1 MAERSVRT
9 RRANMQLY
17 TPQEVAAPAQ
27 AIARGMGQL
36 SNSMDRMSQFF
47 AEKASMEAE
56 IEGQQ
61 YGARNAPTA
70 EQLQDAFQ
78 SGEELE
84 LPGGFGTVFDRAAR
98 KAALDITQTEIEFEA
113 RKRINEIITTATLNG
128 TNPSTMLDDIDA
140 VTHGFA
146 ATFDDNSPGVARKLR
161 AGLSIW
167 ANSKMASYENSY
179 IADQKAKSQSQF
191 VSNTLGKLEGL
202 SKIIEFGIE
211 TEETDPATGEKI
223 KIYRPLTQTDLVNL
237 KLGEIENGR
246 RKGFTPSQ
254 LTSLGNMFDAQIVE
268 SANRVLIDN
277 VLMGGTPRT
286 DINNVAKGQV
296 NNLDIAAQ
304 NAVATL
310 RGQNLSF
317 NDIAKE
323 LRDRREDEIRYL
335 EQENADMDAA
345 AEVVEADLTAKVL
358 GFLIENDPV
367 AARLAIKQIAVTDR
381 EKAMELEIKLLEAG
395 GAPLVSN
402 PDSIDYL
409 EGLHS
414 NISYPDYIEHYKD
427 LSLKDRK
434 TYYKKAETYQDDDV
448 KTALK
453 IMQGQ
458 LSLPANIEAISDADP
473 NFAKVQ
479 IFRQLSGLLAAEAA
493 SAKSLDAD
501 IDATE
506 VAMRL
511 LKGVGENIAEAEKQM
526 KITAGNQVISRLRD
540 MGGFDLDDLQFREAI
555 VIVKQLRADK
565 LARNNR
571 DIPEG
576 LLGVTVLYYD
586 TYLKSLKRAME

>member
-1 MAERSVRT
+1 MAERSVRAQ
-9 RRANMQLY
+9 RANINLY
-17 TPQEVAAPAQ
+17 TPQETAAPAQ
-27 AIARGMGQL
+27 AIQRGMDQL
-36 SNSMDRMSQFF
+36 SNSMDRMTQFF
-47 AEKASMEAE
+47 AEKANMKAE

-113 RKRINEIITTATLNG
+113 RKRINEIITTATING

-345 AEVVEADLTAKVL
+345 AEVVEADLTAEVL
-358 GFLIENDPV
+358 GFLIKNDTEN
-367 AARLAIKQIAVTDR
+367 ARLTIKKIAVTDR
-381 EKAMELEIKLLEAG
+381 EKAMELTIKLLEAG

-414 NISYPDYIEHYKD
+414 NISYPDYIEHYND
-427 LSLKDRK
+427 LSLQDRK
-434 TYYKKAETYQDDDV
+434 TYYKKAETYQDDEV
-448 KTALK
+448 KAALK
-453 IMQGQ
+453 IMRGA
-458 LSLPANIEAISDADP
+458 LSLPTNIDLISEEDP
-473 NFAKVQ
+473 DFETVQ
-479 IFRQLSGLLAAEAA
+479 IFRRLAGQLASERLAA
-493 SAKSLDAD
+493 KSNNLD

-506 VAMRL
+506 VAIRL
-511 LKGVGENIAEAEKQM
+511 LKGVEEDLSVAVKRIIVNAANNTID
-526 KITAGNQVISRLRD
+526 RLRD
-540 MGGFDLDDLQFREAI
+540 DGGFDLQSGMFSEALAVVRKLI
-555 VIVKQLRADK
+555 RDK
-565 LARNNR
+565 ANNPR
-571 DIPEG
+571 DIPTKLRSITSGGFLSLE
-576 LLGVTVLYYD
+576 
-586 TYLKSLKRAME
+586 KSLKEAMQ

>member
-17 TPQEVAAPAQ
+17 TPQETAAPAQ
-27 AIARGMGQL
+27 AISRGMDQL

-47 AEKASMEAE
+47 GEKARMEAE

-98 KAALDITQTEIEFEA
+98 KAALDITQTEVEFEA
-113 RKRINEIITTATLNG
+113 RKRINEIITTATING

-146 ATFDDNSPGVARKLR
+146 ATFDDNSPGIARKLR

-167 ANSKMASYENSY
+167 ANGKMASYENSY

-191 VSNTLGKLEGL
+191 VSNTLSSMEGFGKLI
-202 SKIIEFGIE
+202 KNGIP
-211 TEETDPATGEKI
+211 TGETDPDTNEEIHTPITSQTLIAYKLAKI
-223 KIYRPLTQTDLVNL
+223 EEARL
-237 KLGEIENGR
+237 
-246 RKGFTPSQ
+246 KGFAPSS
-254 LTSLGNMFDAQIVE
+254 LTTLGNMLDAEIVE
-268 SANRVLIDN
+268 SANRVLIDS
-277 VLMGGTPRT
+277 VLMGESPRL
-286 DINNVAKGQV
+286 DIRSIGKGQV
-296 NNLDIAAQ
+296 NNLDIATQ

-323 LRDRREDEIRYL
+323 LQDRRIDEIKYR
-335 EQENADMDAA
+335 EQEDASFDAA
-345 AEVVEADLTAKVL
+345 TEIVEADLTAEVL
-358 GFLIENDPV
+358 GFLIANDLDN
-367 AARLAIKQIAVTDR
+367 ARLTIKKIAVTDR
-381 EKAMELEIKLLEAG
+381 EKAMELTIKLLEAG
-395 GAPLVSN
+395 GAPLVSD

-493 SAKSLDAD
+493 SARSLNAD

-511 LKGVGENIAEAEKQM
+511 LKGVGENIVEAEKQM
-526 KITAGNQVISRLRD
+526 KITSGNQIISNLRD
-540 MGGFDLDDLQFREAI
+540 LGGYELDDLQFREAI
-555 VIVKQLRADK
+555 VIVNRLRAAK
-565 LARNNR
+565 VARNDR
-571 DIPEG
+571 AIPEG
-576 LLGVTVLYYD
+576 LLSMTVLYYD

>member
-1 MAERSVRT
+1 MAERSVRAQ
-9 RRANMQLY
+9 RANINLY
-17 TPQEVAAPAQ
+17 TPQETAAPAQ
-27 AIARGMGQL
+27 AIQRGMDQL
-36 SNSMDRMSQFF
+36 SNSMDRMTQFF
-47 AEKASMEAE
+47 AEKANMKAE

-345 AEVVEADLTAKVL
+345 AEVVEADLTAEVL

-367 AARLAIKQIAVTDR
+367 NARLTIKKIAVTDR
-381 EKAMELEIKLLEAG
+381 EKAMELTIKLLEAG

-414 NISYPDYIEHYKD
+414 NISYPDYIEHYND
-427 LSLKDRK
+427 LSLQDRK
-434 TYYKKAETYQDDDV
+434 TYYKKAETYQDDEV
-448 KTALK
+448 KAALK
-453 IMQGQ
+453 IMRGA
-458 LSLPANIEAISDADP
+458 LSLPTNIDLISEEDP
-473 NFAKVQ
+473 DFETVQ
-479 IFRQLSGLLAAEAA
+479 IFRRLAGQLASERLAA
-493 SAKSLDAD
+493 KSNNLD

-506 VAMRL
+506 VAIRL
-511 LKGVGENIAEAEKQM
+511 LKGVEEDLSVAVKRIIVNAANNTID
-526 KITAGNQVISRLRD
+526 RLRD
-540 MGGFDLDDLQFREAI
+540 DGGFDLQSGMFSEALAVVRKLI
-555 VIVKQLRADK
+555 RDK
-565 LARNNR
+565 ANNPR
-571 DIPEG
+571 DIPTKLRSITSGGFLSLE
-576 LLGVTVLYYD
+576 
-586 TYLKSLKRAME
+586 KSLKEAMQ

>member
-9 RRANMQLY
+9 RRANMGLY
-17 TPQEVAAPAQ
+17 APQEVAAPAQ
-27 AIARGMGQL
+27 AIQRGMGLL

-47 AEKASMEAE
+47 NEQARVQAE

-191 VSNTLGKLEGL
+191 VSNVLGTLEGL

-223 KIYRPLTQTDLVNL
+223 YRPLTPTDFVNL
-237 KLGEIENGR
+237 KLGEIERGR

-254 LTSLGNMFDAQIVE
+254 LTSLGNMFDAGIVE

-277 VLMGGTPRT
+277 VLMGESPRL
-286 DINNVAKGQV
+286 DIMSIGKGQV

-323 LRDRREDEIRYL
+323 LRDRRIDEIKYR

-345 AEVVEADLTAKVL
+345 AEVVEADLTAEAI
-358 GFLIENDPV
+358 GFMIANDPEN
-367 AARLAIKQIAVTDR
+367 ARLSIDKISLTDR
-381 EKAMELEIKLLEAG
+381 EKAMDLTVKLLEAG

-427 LSLKDRK
+427 LSLQDRK
-434 TYYKKAETYQDDDV
+434 TYYKKAETYQDDEV
-448 KTALK
+448 KAALK
-453 IMQGQ
+453 IMRGA
-458 LSLPANIEAISDADP
+458 LSLPTNIDLISEEDP
-473 NFAKVQ
+473 DFEKVQ
-479 IFRQLSGLLAAEAA
+479 IFRRLAGQLASERLAA
-493 SAKSLDAD
+493 KSNNLD
-501 IDATE
+501 IDANE
-506 VAMRL
+506 VAIKL
-511 LKGVGENIAEAEKQM
+511 LKGVEEDLSVAVKRIIVNAANNTID
-526 KITAGNQVISRLRD
+526 RLRD
-540 MGGFDLDDLQFREAI
+540 DGGFDLQSGMFSEALVVVRKLI
-555 VIVKQLRADK
+555 RDKANNPRNIPTALRSITSGGF
-565 LARNNR
+565 LNL
-571 DIPEG
+571 E
-576 LLGVTVLYYD
+576 
-586 TYLKSLKRAME
+586 KSLKEAMQ

>member
-1 MAERSVRT
+1 MAERSVRAQ
-9 RRANMQLY
+9 RANINLY
-17 TPQEVAAPAQ
+17 TPQETAAPAQ
-27 AIARGMGQL
+27 AIQRGMDQL
-36 SNSMDRMSQFF
+36 SNSMDRMTQFF
-47 AEKASMEAE
+47 AEKANMKAE

-358 GFLIENDPV
+358 GFLIENDPEN
-367 AARLAIKQIAVTDR
+367 ARLTIKKIAVTDR
-381 EKAMELEIKLLEAG
+381 EKAMELTIKLLEAG
-395 GAPLVSN
+395 GAPLVSD

-427 LSLKDRK
+427 LSLQDRK
-434 TYYKKAETYQDDDV
+434 TYYKKAETYQDDEV
-448 KTALK
+448 KAALK
-453 IMQGQ
+453 IMRGA
-458 LSLPANIEAISDADP
+458 LSLPTNIDLISEEDP
-473 NFAKVQ
+473 DFETVQ
-479 IFRQLSGLLAAEAA
+479 IFRRLAGQLASERLAA
-493 SAKSLDAD
+493 KSNNLD

-506 VAMRL
+506 VAIRL
-511 LKGVGENIAEAEKQM
+511 LKGVEEDLSVAVKRIIVNAANNTIE
-526 KITAGNQVISRLRD
+526 RLRD
-540 MGGFDLDDLQFREAI
+540 DGGYELQSGMFSEALA
-555 VIVKQLRADK
+555 VVKKLIRDK
-565 LARNNR
+565 ANNPR
-571 DIPEG
+571 DIPTKLRSITSGGFLSLE
-576 LLGVTVLYYD
+576 
-586 TYLKSLKRAME
+586 KSLKEAMQ

>member
-323 LRDRREDEIRYL
+323 LQDRRIDEIKYR

-345 AEVVEADLTAKVL
+345 SEKVEADLSAKVL
-358 GFLIENDPV
+358 GFLIANDPDN
-367 AARLAIKQIAVTDR
+367 ARLTIKQIAVTDR
-381 EKAMELEIKLLEAG
+381 EKAMELTIKLMEAG
-395 GAPLVSN
+395 GAPLVSD

-427 LSLKDRK
+427 LSLQDRK
-434 TYYKKAETYQDDDV
+434 TYYKKAETYQDDEV
-448 KTALK
+448 KAALK
-453 IMQGQ
+453 IMRGA
-458 LSLPANIEAISDADP
+458 LSLPTNIDLISEEDP
-473 NFAKVQ
+473 DFETVQ
-479 IFRQLSGLLAAEAA
+479 IFRRLAGQLASERLAA
-493 SAKSLDAD
+493 KSNNLD

-506 VAMRL
+506 VAIRL
-511 LKGVGENIAEAEKQM
+511 LKGVEEDLSVAVKRIIVNAANNTIE
-526 KITAGNQVISRLRD
+526 RLRD
-540 MGGFDLDDLQFREAI
+540 DGGYELQSGMFSEALAVVRKLI
-555 VIVKQLRADK
+555 RDK
-565 LARNNR
+565 ANNPR
-571 DIPEG
+571 DIPTALRSITRGGFLSLE
-576 LLGVTVLYYD
+576 
-586 TYLKSLKRAME
+586 KSLKEAMQ

>member
-17 TPQEVAAPAQ
+17 TPQETAAPAQ
-27 AIARGMGQL
+27 AISRGMDQL

-47 AEKASMEAE
+47 GEKARMEAE

-191 VSNTLGKLEGL
+191 VSNTLSSMEGFGKLI
-202 SKIIEFGIE
+202 KNGIP
-211 TEETDPATGEKI
+211 TGETDPDTNEEIHTPITSQTLIAYKLAKI
-223 KIYRPLTQTDLVNL
+223 EEARL
-237 KLGEIENGR
+237 
-246 RKGFTPSQ
+246 KGFAPSS
-254 LTSLGNMFDAQIVE
+254 LTTLGNMLDAEIVE

-277 VLMGGTPRT
+277 VLMGETPRT
-286 DINNVAKGQV
+286 DINNIAKGQV

-323 LRDRREDEIRYL
+323 LRDRRKDEIRYL

-345 AEVVEADLTAKVL
+345 AEIVEADLTAEVL
-358 GFLIENDPV
+358 GFLIKNDTEN
-367 AARLAIKQIAVTDR
+367 ARLTIKKIAVTDR
-381 EKAMELEIKLLEAG
+381 EKAMELTIKLLEAG
-395 GAPLVSN
+395 GAPLVSD

-434 TYYKKAETYQDDDV
+434 TYYKKAETYQDDEV

-511 LKGVGENIAEAEKQM
+511 LKGVGENIVEAEKQM
-526 KITAGNQVISRLRD
+526 KITSGNQIISKLRD
-540 MGGFDLDDLQFREAI
+540 LGGYELDDLQFREAI
-555 VIVKQLRADK
+555 VIVNRLRAAK
-565 LARNNR
+565 VARNDR
-571 DIPEG
+571 AIPEG
-576 LLGVTVLYYD
+576 LLSMTVLYYD

>member
-1 MAERSVRT
+1 MAERSVRAQ
-9 RRANMQLY
+9 RANINLY
-17 TPQEVAAPAQ
+17 TPQETAAPAQ
-27 AIARGMGQL
+27 AIQRGMDQL
-36 SNSMDRMSQFF
+36 SNSMDRMTQFF
-47 AEKASMEAE
+47 AEKANMKAE

-414 NISYPDYIEHYKD
+414 NISYPDYIEHYND
-427 LSLKDRK
+427 LSLQDRK
-434 TYYKKAETYQDDDV
+434 TYYKKAETYQDDEV
-448 KTALK
+448 KAALK
-453 IMQGQ
+453 IMRGA
-458 LSLPANIEAISDADP
+458 LSLPTNIDLISEEDP
-473 NFAKVQ
+473 DFETVQ
-479 IFRQLSGLLAAEAA
+479 IFRRLAGQLASERLAA
-493 SAKSLDAD
+493 KSNNLD

-506 VAMRL
+506 VAIRL
-511 LKGVGENIAEAEKQM
+511 LKGVEEDLSVAVKRIIVNAANNTID
-526 KITAGNQVISRLRD
+526 RLRD
-540 MGGFDLDDLQFREAI
+540 DGGFDLQSGMFSEALAVVRKLI
-555 VIVKQLRADK
+555 RDK
-565 LARNNR
+565 ANNPR
-571 DIPEG
+571 DIPTALRSITSGGFLSLE
-576 LLGVTVLYYD
+576 
-586 TYLKSLKRAME
+586 KSLKEAMQ

>member
-1 MAERSVRT
+1 MAERSVRAQ
-9 RRANMQLY
+9 RANINLY
-17 TPQEVAAPAQ
+17 TPQETAAPAQ
-27 AIARGMGQL
+27 AIQRGMDQL
-36 SNSMDRMSQFF
+36 SNSMDRMTQFF
-47 AEKASMEAE
+47 AEKANMKAE

-358 GFLIENDPV
+358 GFLIENDPEN
-367 AARLAIKQIAVTDR
+367 ARLTIKKIAVTDR
-381 EKAMELEIKLLEAG
+381 EKAMELTIKLLEAG
-395 GAPLVSN
+395 GAPLVSD

-427 LSLKDRK
+427 LSLQDRK
-434 TYYKKAETYQDDDV
+434 TYYKKAETYQDDEV
-448 KTALK
+448 KAALK
-453 IMQGQ
+453 IMRGA
-458 LSLPANIEAISDADP
+458 LSLPTNIDLISEEDP
-473 NFAKVQ
+473 DFETVQ
-479 IFRQLSGLLAAEAA
+479 IFRRLAGQLASERLAA
-493 SAKSLDAD
+493 KSNNLD

-506 VAMRL
+506 VAIRL
-511 LKGVGENIAEAEKQM
+511 LKGVEEDLSVAVKRIIVNAANNTIE
-526 KITAGNQVISRLRD
+526 RLRD
-540 MGGFDLDDLQFREAI
+540 DGGFDLQSGMFSEALAVVRKLI
-555 VIVKQLRADK
+555 RDK
-565 LARNNR
+565 ANNPR
-571 DIPEG
+571 DIPTKLRSITSGGFLSLE
-576 LLGVTVLYYD
+576 
-586 TYLKSLKRAME
+586 KSLKEAMQ

>member
-1 MAERSVRT
+1 MAERSVRAQ
-9 RRANMQLY
+9 RANINLY
-17 TPQEVAAPAQ
+17 TPQETAAPAQ
-27 AIARGMGQL
+27 AIQRGMDQL

-47 AEKASMEAE
+47 AEKANMKAE

-323 LRDRREDEIRYL
+323 LRDRRKDEIQYVEL
-335 EQENADMDAA
+335 ENAEMDAA
-345 AEVVEADLTAKVL
+345 AEVVEADLTAEVL
-358 GFLIENDPV
+358 GFLIKNDTEN
-367 AARLAIKQIAVTDR
+367 ARLTIKKIAVTDR
-381 EKAMELEIKLLEAG
+381 EKAMELTIKLLEAG

-427 LSLKDRK
+427 LSLQDRK
-434 TYYKKAETYQDDDV
+434 TYYKKAETYQDDEV
-448 KTALK
+448 KAALK
-453 IMQGQ
+453 IMRGA
-458 LSLPANIEAISDADP
+458 LSLPTNIDLISEEDP
-473 NFAKVQ
+473 DFETVQ
-479 IFRQLSGLLAAEAA
+479 IFRRLAGQLASERLAA
-493 SAKSLDAD
+493 KSNNLD

-506 VAMRL
+506 VAIRL
-511 LKGVGENIAEAEKQM
+511 LKGVEEDLSVAVKRIIVNAANNTID
-526 KITAGNQVISRLRD
+526 RLRD
-540 MGGFDLDDLQFREAI
+540 DGGFDLQSGMFSEALAVVRKLI
-555 VIVKQLRADK
+555 RDK
-565 LARNNR
+565 ANNPR
-571 DIPEG
+571 DIPTKLRSITSGGFLSLE
-576 LLGVTVLYYD
+576 
-586 TYLKSLKRAME
+586 KSLKEAMQ

>member
-1 MAERSVRT
+1 MAERSVRAQ
-9 RRANMQLY
+9 RANINLY
-17 TPQEVAAPAQ
+17 TPQETAAPAQ
-27 AIARGMGQL
+27 AIQRGMDQL
-36 SNSMDRMSQFF
+36 SNSMDRMTQFF
-47 AEKASMEAE
+47 AEKANMKAE

-345 AEVVEADLTAKVL
+345 AEVVEADLTAEVL
-358 GFLIENDPV
+358 GFLIKNDTEN
-367 AARLAIKQIAVTDR
+367 ARLTIKKIAVTDR
-381 EKAMELEIKLLEAG
+381 EKAMELTIKLLEAG

-414 NISYPDYIEHYKD
+414 NISYPDYIEHYND
-427 LSLKDRK
+427 LSLQDRK
-434 TYYKKAETYQDDDV
+434 TYYKKAETYQDDEV
-448 KTALK
+448 KAALK
-453 IMQGQ
+453 IMRGA
-458 LSLPANIEAISDADP
+458 LSLPTNIDLISEEDP
-473 NFAKVQ
+473 DFETVQ
-479 IFRQLSGLLAAEAA
+479 IFRRLAGQLASERLAA
-493 SAKSLDAD
+493 KSNNLD

-506 VAMRL
+506 VAIRL
-511 LKGVGENIAEAEKQM
+511 LKGVEEDLSVAVKRIIVNAANNTID
-526 KITAGNQVISRLRD
+526 RLRD
-540 MGGFDLDDLQFREAI
+540 DGGFDLQSGMFSEALA
-555 VIVKQLRADK
+555 VVKQLIRDK
-565 LARNNR
+565 ANNPR
-571 DIPEG
+571 DIPTKLRSITSGGFLSLE
-576 LLGVTVLYYD
+576 
-586 TYLKSLKRAME
+586 KSLKEAMQ

>member
-167 ANSKMASYENSY
+167 ANSQMASYENSY
-179 IADQKAKSQSQF
+179 IADQKAKSKSQF
-191 VSNTLGKLEGL
+191 VSTLLGTMEGL
-202 SKIIEFGIE
+202 SKIIEFGLE
-211 TEETDPATGEKI
+211 TKKTDPVTGEKI
-223 KIYRPLTQTDLVNL
+223 YTPLTAQDLVYL
-237 KLGEIENGR
+237 KLGEIEKAR
-246 RKGFTPSQ
+246 LKGFAPSQ
-254 LTSLGNMFDAQIVE
+254 LTTIGNMFDAGIVE
-268 SANRVLIDN
+268 AANRVLVDS
-277 VLMGGTPRT
+277 VLLSGDPRQA
-286 DINNVAKGQV
+286 ISAIGKGKV
-296 NNLDIAAQ
+296 TGLKIATQ

-317 NDIAKE
+317 SDIAKE
-323 LRDRREDEIRYL
+323 LRDRHTDEINYL
-335 EQENADMDAA
+335 ETVETSKNTNNEKLEEIYVSKALEAIADGDVEVATSYILLTKTVNPVRGTELQIKFLEGGETRTISSSEALIALEGLDDNIRVVHLETYGNELSLADQRKYFKRAEFYQNEEVQAALTFLKGELILPQDLATVSKDDPNYKSVAVYRRLEGRLKTAAFDA
-345 AEVVEADLTAKVL
+345 K
-358 GFLIENDPV
+358 
-367 AARLAIKQIAVTDR
+367 R
-381 EKAMELEIKLLEAG
+381 EKAEF
-395 GAPLVSN
+395 
-402 PDSIDYL
+402 
-409 EGLHS
+409 
-414 NISYPDYIEHYKD
+414 
-427 LSLKDRK
+427 
-434 TYYKKAETYQDDDV
+434 
-448 KTALK
+448 
-453 IMQGQ
+453 
-458 LSLPANIEAISDADP
+458 DA
-473 NFAKVQ
+473 F
-479 IFRQLSGLLAAEAA
+479 
-493 SAKSLDAD
+493 
-501 IDATE
+501 E
-506 VAMRL
+506 VARELMAAQ
-511 LKGVGENIAEAEKQM
+511 GEDFGNVVQQLEVRRANDIITRINFLGNGDYSLQPGQFQETIDVLRQIIADKKLNNGNYSRRIKETNI
-526 KITAGNQVISRLRD
+526 ISLRD
-540 MGGFDLDDLQFREAI
+540 RILNIQ
-555 VIVKQLRADK
+555 K
-565 LARNNR
+565 
-571 DIPEG
+571 
-576 LLGVTVLYYD
+576 
-586 TYLKSLKRAME
+586 AME

>member
-27 AIARGMGQL
+27 AISRGMEQL

-98 KAALDITQTEIEFEA
+98 KAALDITQTEVEFEA

-286 DINNVAKGQV
+286 DINNIASGKVS
-296 NNLDIAAQ
+296 NLDIAAQ

-345 AEVVEADLTAKVL
+345 AEVVEADLTAEAI
-358 GFLIENDPV
+358 GFMIANDPEN
-367 AARLAIKQIAVTDR
+367 ARLSIDKISLTDR
-381 EKAMELEIKLLEAG
+381 EKAMELTIKLLEAG

-427 LSLKDRK
+427 LSLQDRK
-434 TYYKKAETYQDDDV
+434 TYYKKAETYQDDEV
-448 KTALK
+448 KAALK
-453 IMQGQ
+453 IMRGA
-458 LSLPANIEAISDADP
+458 LSLPTNIDLISEEDP
-473 NFAKVQ
+473 DFETVQ
-479 IFRQLSGLLAAEAA
+479 IFRRLAGQLASERLAA
-493 SAKSLDAD
+493 KSINAD
-501 IDATE
+501 IDANE
-506 VAMRL
+506 VAIKL
-511 LKGVGENIAEAEKQM
+511 LKGVEEDLSVAVKRIIVNAANNTIE
-526 KITAGNQVISRLRD
+526 RLRD
-540 MGGFDLDDLQFREAI
+540 DGGYELQSGMFSEALAVVRKLI
-555 VIVKQLRADK
+555 RDK
-565 LARNNR
+565 ANNPR
-571 DIPEG
+571 DIPTALRSITSGGFLSLE
-576 LLGVTVLYYD
+576 
-586 TYLKSLKRAME
+586 KSLKEAMQ

>member
-17 TPQEVAAPAQ
+17 APQEVAAPAQ

-191 VSNTLGKLEGL
+191 VSNVLGTLEGL

-223 KIYRPLTQTDLVNL
+223 YRPLTPTDFVNL
-237 KLGEIENGR
+237 KLGEIERGR

-254 LTSLGNMFDAQIVE
+254 LTSLGNMFDAGIVE

-277 VLMGGTPRT
+277 VLMGESPRL
-286 DINNVAKGQV
+286 DIMSIGKGQV

-323 LRDRREDEIRYL
+323 LQDRRIDEIKYR

-345 AEVVEADLTAKVL
+345 AEVVEADLTAEAI
-358 GFLIENDPV
+358 GFMIANDPEN
-367 AARLAIKQIAVTDR
+367 ARLSIDKISLTDR
-381 EKAMELEIKLLEAG
+381 EKAMDLTVKLLEAG

-427 LSLKDRK
+427 LSLQDRK
-434 TYYKKAETYQDDDV
+434 TYYKKAETYQDDEV
-448 KTALK
+448 KAALK
-453 IMQGQ
+453 IMRGA
-458 LSLPANIEAISDADP
+458 LSLPTNIDLISEEDP
-473 NFAKVQ
+473 DFETVQ
-479 IFRQLSGLLAAEAA
+479 IFRRLAGQLASERLAA
-493 SAKSLDAD
+493 KSNNLD
-501 IDATE
+501 IDANE
-506 VAMRL
+506 VAIKL
-511 LKGVGENIAEAEKQM
+511 LKGVEEDLSVAVKRIIVNAANNTID
-526 KITAGNQVISRLRD
+526 RLRD
-540 MGGFDLDDLQFREAI
+540 DGGFDLQSGMFSEALAVVRKLI
-555 VIVKQLRADK
+555 RDK
-565 LARNNR
+565 ANNPR
-571 DIPEG
+571 DIPTKLRSITSGGFLSLE
-576 LLGVTVLYYD
+576 
-586 TYLKSLKRAME
+586 KSLKEAMQ

>member
-1 MAERSVRT
+1 MAERSVRAQ
-9 RRANMQLY
+9 RANINLY
-17 TPQEVAAPAQ
+17 TPQETAAPAQ
-27 AIARGMGQL
+27 AIQRGMDQL
-36 SNSMDRMSQFF
+36 SNSMDRMTQFF
-47 AEKASMEAE
+47 AEKANMKAE

-345 AEVVEADLTAKVL
+345 AEVVEADLTAEVL
-358 GFLIENDPV
+358 GFLIKNDTEN
-367 AARLAIKQIAVTDR
+367 ARLTIKKIAVTDR
-381 EKAMELEIKLLEAG
+381 EKAMELTIKLLEAG

-414 NISYPDYIEHYKD
+414 NISYPDYIEHYND
-427 LSLKDRK
+427 LSLQDRK
-434 TYYKKAETYQDDDV
+434 TYYKKAETYQDDEV
-448 KTALK
+448 KAALK
-453 IMQGQ
+453 IMRGA
-458 LSLPANIEAISDADP
+458 LSLPTNIDLISEEDP
-473 NFAKVQ
+473 DFETVQ
-479 IFRQLSGLLAAEAA
+479 IFRRLAGQLASERLAA
-493 SAKSLDAD
+493 KSNNLD

-506 VAMRL
+506 VAIRL
-511 LKGVGENIAEAEKQM
+511 LKGVEEDLSVAVKRIIVNAANNTID
-526 KITAGNQVISRLRD
+526 RLRD
-540 MGGFDLDDLQFREAI
+540 DGGFDLQSGMFSEALAVVRKLI
-555 VIVKQLRADK
+555 RDK
-565 LARNNR
+565 ANNPR
-571 DIPEG
+571 DIPTKLRSITSGGFLSLE
-576 LLGVTVLYYD
+576 
-586 TYLKSLKRAME
+586 KSLKEAMQ